1 MLHPRHF
8 SCLTLVSPC
17 SGLLEASS
25 SISDSRKTG
34 WVSPSTV
41 TLEFQLPVK
50 YYETPR
56 PNSGSWRWIGRPGM
70 LQSMESQSQES
81 DTTERLN
88 WTEGQRSCSKVTE
101 NSLSVVELRGSVR
114 DTPARD
120 SWPTFP
126 PGFMAPSSQR
136 QKLRD
141 QELRPG
147 GPSYP
152 RSQKPRPPPYPP
164 SL

>member
-1 MLHPRHF
+1 MLHPRHL

-17 SGLLEASS
+17 SGLMDASS

-34 WVSPSTV
+34 LGLSLNGNLGSPA
-41 TLEFQLPVK
+41 P
-50 YYETPR
+50 
-56 PNSGSWRWIGRPGM
+56 
-70 LQSMESQSQES
+70 SQILWDSKAKLRELAMDRQAWHAAVRGVAVQES
-81 DTTERLN
+81 DTRERLN

-101 NSLSVVELRGSVR
+101 NSLSVVDLRGSVR

-152 RSQKPRPPPYPP
+152 RSQKPRPPPSPP